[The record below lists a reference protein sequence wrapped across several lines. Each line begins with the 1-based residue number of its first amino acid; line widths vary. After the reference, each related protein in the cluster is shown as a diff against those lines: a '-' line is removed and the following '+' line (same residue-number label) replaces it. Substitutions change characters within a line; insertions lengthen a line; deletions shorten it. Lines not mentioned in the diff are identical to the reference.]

1 MPARPAGRAGALRIM
16 PTSNS
21 EMYDRGVRDAV
32 NDELNPF
39 YYQHYYYYRKG
50 YDDTRR
56 QLRRRQRPVSA
67 PLGIVIALLV
77 LGAAGAL
84 SWWVGRPSAPPVA
97 PLPTS
102 MPTVVFTPMPTIA
115 PTPPP
120 PPTVAVASAPTGLAA
135 GARARV
141 SNLGGAALRARAAP
155 GLSSPVTGRIPEGRE
170 VTILEGPVEADGYVW
185 WRVAAA
191 EGAGWVAERSPEGTV
206 FLVP

>member
-67 PLGIVIALLV
+67 PLGIVIALLI

-84 SWWVGRPSAPPVA
+84 SWWVGRPSTPPVA

-135 GARARV
+135 
-141 SNLGGAALRARAAP
+141 P

-185 WRVAAA
+185 WRVEAA

>member
-1 MPARPAGRAGALRIM
+1 M

-56 QLRRRQRPVSA
+56 QLRRQQGRPS
-67 PLGIVIALLV
+67 PLLVIVIALLV

-84 SWWVGRPSAPPVA
+84 YWWSGRPSGAPVA

-102 MPTVVFTPMPTIA
+102 APPPVPTPGPTPAPTV
-115 PTPPP
+115 TPPP
-120 PPTVAVASAPTGLAA
+120 TITVEGSPAGLAV

-141 SNLGGAALRARAAP
+141 INLGGAPLRARAAP
-155 GLSSPVTGRIPEGRE
+155 GLSSPVTARIPEGRE
-170 VTILEGPVEADGYVW
+170 VTVLEGPIEADGYVW
-185 WRVAAA
+185 WRVEAA

-206 FLVP
+206 FLSP

>member
-1 MPARPAGRAGALRIM
+1 M

-21 EMYDRGVRDAV
+21 EMYDRGVRDAA

-56 QLRRRQRPVSA
+56 QLRRRQRRSS
-67 PLGIVIALLV
+67 PLIALLTALLV
-77 LGAAGAL
+77 LGGAGAL
-84 SWWVGRPSAPPVA
+84 YWWLGRQSSAPVA
-97 PLPTS
+97 PVATPLALAVPTPLPTRAP
-102 MPTVVFTPMPTIA
+102 PT

-120 PPTVAVASAPTGLAA
+120 TAAPSPDSLAI

-141 SNLGGAALRARAAP
+141 TNLGGAALRARAAP
-155 GLSSPVTGRIPEGRE
+155 GLSSPVTARIPEGRE
-170 VTILEGPVEADGYVW
+170 VTVLEGPVEADGYVW
-185 WRVAAA
+185 WRVEAA

-206 FLVP
+206 FLSP